1 MADLN
6 NQLPRMGNQHPN
18 AHKIM
23 KDQMKKEDEI
33 RAEWEKNNS
42 WMVDIYRDMQKK
54 LSEMSKESEFLKQVF
69 TDKEDDNRS
78 IKPIPESVNHEYGW
92 LASKKEFQNKI
103 PEKITKPE
111 LPPNYKLLIPYDSPY
126 WCYLKS

>member
-1 MADLN
+1 MVYLT
-6 NQLPRMGNQHPN
+6 P
-18 AHKIM
+18 
-23 KDQMKKEDEI
+23 
-33 RAEWEKNNS
+33 
-42 WMVDIYRDMQKK
+42 VDIDFNWRQRIEKENRSSKDFDQQWGWLQKNIRDMQKK